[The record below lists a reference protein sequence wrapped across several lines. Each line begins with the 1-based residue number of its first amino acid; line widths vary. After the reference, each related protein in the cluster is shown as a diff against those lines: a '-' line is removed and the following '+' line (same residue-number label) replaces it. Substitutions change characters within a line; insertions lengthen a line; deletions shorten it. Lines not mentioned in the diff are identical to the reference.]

1 MRRRSSGI
9 LTLALTLG
17 LSVPLQPAL
26 AQSTA
31 PQPTDSRTADTQN
44 GDAASL
50 QSVVAR
56 FQQESA
62 AAEARDAERL
72 QALLNDGS
80 ALDDALSEAQTRLE
94 AAQSRRNELE
104 ARQQS
109 QQARL
114 DALAQSRG
122 DDAGD
127 IEQVSS
133 IVKGQAGELRDALG
147 NAWVTVGGDAELPPR
162 LDDRGLID
170 IDTLDGVRNDLA
182 ALIAESGRGVRFTAP
197 VAGTDGDVTR
207 REVIRLGDTLAF
219 SDGELLERSGDEGRL
234 TAYSRTPARIQ
245 GALRAFQA
253 GESDSVV
260 IDPTDGDVLDAFAQQ
275 PTLWERFNQ
284 GGYVGYVIVA
294 LGLLG
299 LLVALA
305 QYLYLLSVSRRTQR
319 QMNHPESL
327 SDDNPLGRVLN
338 RFAALGHNH
347 APEALEARLDEA
359 LLAEQPR
366 LERGQPVVKLIAA
379 VAPLLGLLGTVT
391 GMIIT
396 FQSITVFGT
405 GDPQLMAG
413 GISQA
418 LVTTVLGLIT
428 AVPLLFANTA
438 LSSRSRRLLG
448 QLEGRASAVLA
459 DHLEA
464 ETRAANAQE
473 RSHGAHA

>member
-1 MRRRSSGI
+1 MKRRSSVMLALS
-9 LTLALTLG
+9 LTLP
-17 LSVPLQPAL
+17 LSLLAHTAL
-26 AQSTA
+26 AQSPDGQSA
-31 PQPTDSRTADTQN
+31 NADSGEAT
-44 GDAASL
+44 SL

-56 FQQESA
+56 FQQESQ

-72 QALLNDGS
+72 QALLDDS
-80 ALDDALSEAQTRLE
+80 DALDKAVAD
-94 AAQSRRNELE
+94 AQSRLQDAQARRDELE
-104 ARQQS
+104 ARQQA
-109 QQARL
+109 QQSRL
-114 DALAQSRG
+114 AELQQSRG

-127 IEQVSS
+127 IEQVSG
-133 IVKGQAGELRDALG
+133 IVKRQAGEIRDALG

-170 IDTLDGVRNDLA
+170 IDTLDRLRRDLA
-182 ALIAESGRGVRFTAP
+182 GLIAESGRGVRFTAP
-197 VAGTDGDVTR
+197 VAGTDGDVTQ

-219 SDGELLERSGDEGRL
+219 SDGALLERTGDEGRL
-234 TAYSRTPARIQ
+234 TAYPRTPGSVQ
-245 GALRAFQA
+245 DVLQDFQR
-253 GESDSVV
+253 GDHDTVV
-260 IDPTDGDVLDAFAQQ
+260 VDPTDGDVLDAFAQQ

-284 GGYVGYVIVA
+284 GGYVGYVIIA
-294 LGLLG
+294 LGVVG

-305 QYLYLLSVSRRTQR
+305 QYLYLLGVSRRTYR
-319 QMNHPESL
+319 QMKHPESL
-327 SDDNPLGRVLN
+327 SEDNPLGRVLG
-338 RFAALGHNH
+338 RFAALGHHH

-459 DHLEA
+459 EHLEA
-464 ETRAANAQE
+464 GPRIADAQE
-473 RSHGAHA
+473 RPHGAHV